1 MLKTKEISYVIDL
14 LEDHDGKLRSVDD
27 LVDQSSTTALLHAD
41 WDGDQRTLELSMPY
55 YNNAEDMC

>member
-27 LVDQSSTTALLHAD
+27 LVDQTLPPLSSMLTGMGIKGH
-41 WDGDQRTLELSMPY
+41 
-55 YNNAEDMC
+55 